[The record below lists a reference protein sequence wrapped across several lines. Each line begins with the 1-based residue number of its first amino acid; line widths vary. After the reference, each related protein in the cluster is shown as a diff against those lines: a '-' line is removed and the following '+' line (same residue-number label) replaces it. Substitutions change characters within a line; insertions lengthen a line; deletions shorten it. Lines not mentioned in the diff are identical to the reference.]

1 MRLRRYL
8 DSNATKHVWAFNYF
22 CNINIVLH
30 GISTTVFGFHFCALS
45 FAFKQKVNSRTW
57 FLCFWYCRHHASF
70 DVNIGKHN
78 LPFEKVIAKCE
89 ISKFGSHQMIVS
101 IFNDFCVFS
110 FVCDLDNN
118 LFLNLYGFSILL
130 KQRKNEIRQKTK
142 KKKIVLSS
150 KITNFGN
157 QKPYQKSDLV

>member
-1 MRLRRYL
+1 
-8 DSNATKHVWAFNYF
+8 
-22 CNINIVLH
+22 
-30 GISTTVFGFHFCALS
+30 
-45 FAFKQKVNSRTW
+45 
-57 FLCFWYCRHHASF
+57 
-70 DVNIGKHN
+70 
-78 LPFEKVIAKCE
+78 
-89 ISKFGSHQMIVS
+89 MIVS